1 MSFVYPPAVNPAVR
15 QPWSQDPKAWE
26 IANERFRANEAFW
39 RFGEL
44 AALVSMWS
52 LKDFQAGLVEACPT
66 CNMSDLVISS
76 VYQQPSYSKCPTCFG
91 VKYAGPHGGVKSL
104 LIKPTLWTWGEEN
117 TFWDRRG
124 QAERQEGTVTI
135 PGTSFLQVRDYIF
148 RGDGYRFQVLS
159 WSGSHLASGFE
170 TQAHTSN
177 ALTYACQVAREDPA
191 TSPAYTIPP
200 GTEVLEQVLDPA
212 YLRWPPLDEAPPLL
226 QGPQY

>member
-1 MSFVYPPAVNPAVR
+1 MSFAYPDPVNTATR
-15 QPWSQDPKAWE
+15 QPWTQDVKAWE
-26 IANERFRANEAFW
+26 IYNERLRANEAFW

-52 LKDFQAGLVEACPT
+52 LKDFQAGLVEPCPT
-66 CNMSDLVISS
+66 CNFGDDTISS

-104 LIKPTLWTWGEEN
+104 MIKPTLWTWGEEN
-117 TFWDRRG
+117 TLWDRRG
-124 QAERQEGTVTI
+124 QVERQEGNVTT
-135 PGTSFLQVRDYIF
+135 PGTSFMQVRDFIF

-177 ALTYACQVAREDPA
+177 ALTYQYQVAREDPA
-191 TSPAYTIPP
+191 SSQAYIIPP
-200 GTEVLEQVLDPA
+200 GTEVLEQLLDPS

-226 QGPQY
+226 QGPEY